1 MILKNLNKNFLI
13 YSVLVLLI
21 FLFDRFTKN
30 YVIAL
35 DKKLSSENIFISKFL
50 NINLIWNEGIAFGLL
65 SFDDHLSYRLVTLF
79 ISIVILI
86 LFFMLY
92 KAEKLNRVALI
103 MVIGGATGNFFD
115 RIYYSA
121 VPDFVE
127 IYYKSFHWFIF
138 NVADIFITLGVF
150 CLIYVELITKDNLDE
165 KKQ

>member
-1 MILKNLNKNFLI
+1 MKNKLTVN
-13 YSVLVLLI
+13 LI
-21 FLFDRFTKN
+21 FILILFFIDR
-30 YVIAL
+30 V
-35 DKKLSSENIFISKFL
+35 SKFL
-50 NINLIWNEGIAFGLL
+50 IIRFNNETEEANIILAPFLNLNLVWNEGIAFGLL
-65 SFDDHLSYRLVTLF
+65 SFDDDLSYRLVTLF

-150 CLIYVELITKDNLDE
+150 CLIYVELITKDKLDE
-165 KKQ
+165 RKQ

>member
-1 MILKNLNKNFLI
+1 MK
-13 YSVLVLLI
+13 
-21 FLFDRFTKN
+21 
-30 YVIAL
+30 
-35 DKKLSSENIFISKFL
+35 KKLTVNFVFILILFFIDRVSKFL
-50 NINLIWNEGIAFGLL
+50 IIKFNNETEEANIILTPFLNLNLVWNEGIAFGLL
-65 SFDDHLSYRLVTLF
+65 SFDDDLGYRLVTLF

-150 CLIYVELITKDNLDE
+150 CLIYVELITKDKLDE
-165 KKQ
+165 RKQ

>member
-1 MILKNLNKNFLI
+1 MK
-13 YSVLVLLI
+13 
-21 FLFDRFTKN
+21 
-30 YVIAL
+30 
-35 DKKLSSENIFISKFL
+35 KKLTVNFVFILILFFIDRVSKFL
-50 NINLIWNEGIAFGLL
+50 IIKFNNETEEANIILAPFLNLNLVWNEGIAFGLL
-65 SFDDHLSYRLVTLF
+65 SFDDDLSYRLVTLF

-150 CLIYVELITKDNLDE
+150 CLIYVELITKDKLDE

>member
-1 MILKNLNKNFLI
+1 MKNKLTVNF
-13 YSVLVLLI
+13 
-21 FLFDRFTKN
+21 
-30 YVIAL
+30 
-35 DKKLSSENIFISKFL
+35 IFILILFFIDRVSKFL
-50 NINLIWNEGIAFGLL
+50 IIRFNNEIEEANIILAPFLNLNLVWNEGIAFGLL
-65 SFDDHLSYRLVTLF
+65 SFDDDLSYRLVTLF

-150 CLIYVELITKDNLDE
+150 CLIYVELITKDKLDE

>member
-1 MILKNLNKNFLI
+1 MTNKSI
-13 YSVLVLLI
+13 K
-21 FLFDRFTKN
+21 DR
-30 YVIAL
+30 V
-35 DKKLSSENIFISKFL
+35 SKFL
-50 NINLIWNEGIAFGLL
+50 IIRFNNETEEANIILAPFLNLNLVWNEGIAFGLL
-65 SFDDHLSYRLVTLF
+65 SFDDDLSYRLVTLF

>member
-1 MILKNLNKNFLI
+1 MKNKLTVN
-13 YSVLVLLI
+13 LI
-21 FLFDRFTKN
+21 FILILFFIDR
-30 YVIAL
+30 V
-35 DKKLSSENIFISKFL
+35 SKFL
-50 NINLIWNEGIAFGLL
+50 IIRFNNETEEANIILTPFLNLNLVWNEGIAFGLL
-65 SFDDHLSYRLVTLF
+65 SFDDGLGYRLVTLF

>member
-1 MILKNLNKNFLI
+1 MKKKLTVN
-13 YSVLVLLI
+13 LI
-21 FLFDRFTKN
+21 FILILFFIDR
-30 YVIAL
+30 
-35 DKKLSSENIFISKFL
+35 ISKFL
-50 NINLIWNEGIAFGLL
+50 IIRFNNENEEANIILAPFLNLNLVWNEGIAFGLL
-65 SFDDHLSYRLVTLF
+65 SFDDDLSYRLVTLF

-138 NVADIFITLGVF
+138 NVADIFITFGVF
-150 CLIYVELITKDNLDE
+150 CLIYVELITKNNLNE
-165 KKQ
+165 KK

>member
-1 MILKNLNKNFLI
+1 MKNKLTVN
-13 YSVLVLLI
+13 LI
-21 FLFDRFTKN
+21 FILILFFIDR
-30 YVIAL
+30 V
-35 DKKLSSENIFISKFL
+35 SKFL
-50 NINLIWNEGIAFGLL
+50 IIRFNKETEEANIILTPFLNLNLVWNEGIAFGLL
-65 SFDDHLSYRLVTLF
+65 SFNDDLSYRLVTLF

>member
-1 MILKNLNKNFLI
+1 MKNKLTVNF
-13 YSVLVLLI
+13 
-21 FLFDRFTKN
+21 
-30 YVIAL
+30 
-35 DKKLSSENIFISKFL
+35 IFILILFFIDRVSKFL
-50 NINLIWNEGIAFGLL
+50 IIRFNNETEEANIILAPFLNLNLVWNEGIAFGLL

>member
-1 MILKNLNKNFLI
+1 MKKKLTVN
-13 YSVLVLLI
+13 LI
-21 FLFDRFTKN
+21 FILILFFIDR
-30 YVIAL
+30 
-35 DKKLSSENIFISKFL
+35 ISKFL
-50 NINLIWNEGIAFGLL
+50 IIRFNNENEEANIILAPFLNLNLVWNEGIAFGLL
-65 SFDDHLSYRLVTLF
+65 SFDDDLSYRLVTLF

-150 CLIYVELITKDNLDE
+150 CLIYVELITKDKLDE

>member
-1 MILKNLNKNFLI
+1 MKKKLTVN
-13 YSVLVLLI
+13 LI
-21 FLFDRFTKN
+21 FILILFFIDR
-30 YVIAL
+30 
-35 DKKLSSENIFISKFL
+35 ISKFL
-50 NINLIWNEGIAFGLL
+50 IIRFNNENEEANIILAPFLNLNLVWNEGIAFGLL

-138 NVADIFITLGVF
+138 NVADIFITFGVF
-150 CLIYVELITKDNLDE
+150 CLIYVELITKDKLDE

>member
-1 MILKNLNKNFLI
+1 MKNKLTVN
-13 YSVLVLLI
+13 LI
-21 FLFDRFTKN
+21 FILILFFIDR
-30 YVIAL
+30 V
-35 DKKLSSENIFISKFL
+35 SKFL
-50 NINLIWNEGIAFGLL
+50 IIRFNKETEEANIILTPFLNLNLVWNEGIAFGLL
-65 SFDDHLSYRLVTLF
+65 SFDDDLSYRLVTLF

-150 CLIYVELITKDNLDE
+150 CLIYVELITKDKLDE
-165 KKQ
+165 RKQ

>member
-1 MILKNLNKNFLI
+1 MKKKLTVN
-13 YSVLVLLI
+13 LI
-21 FLFDRFTKN
+21 FILILFFIDR
-30 YVIAL
+30 
-35 DKKLSSENIFISKFL
+35 ISKFL
-50 NINLIWNEGIAFGLL
+50 IIRFNNETEEANIILTPFLNLNLVWNEGIAFGLL
-65 SFDDHLSYRLVTLF
+65 SFEDDLSYRLVTLF

-150 CLIYVELITKDNLDE
+150 CLIYVELITKDNLNE
-165 KKQ
+165 KKK

>member
-1 MILKNLNKNFLI
+1 MKNKLTVN
-13 YSVLVLLI
+13 LI
-21 FLFDRFTKN
+21 FILILFFIDR
-30 YVIAL
+30 V
-35 DKKLSSENIFISKFL
+35 SKFL
-50 NINLIWNEGIAFGLL
+50 IIRFNNETEEANIILTPFLNLNLVWNEGIAFGLL
-65 SFDDHLSYRLVTLF
+65 SFDDDLSYRLVTLF

-150 CLIYVELITKDNLDE
+150 CLIYVELITKDKLDE
-165 KKQ
+165 KKK

>member
-1 MILKNLNKNFLI
+1 MK
-13 YSVLVLLI
+13 
-21 FLFDRFTKN
+21 
-30 YVIAL
+30 
-35 DKKLSSENIFISKFL
+35 KKLTVNFVFILILFFIDRVSKFL
-50 NINLIWNEGIAFGLL
+50 IIKFNNETEEANIILTPFLNLNLVWNEGIAFGLL
-65 SFDDHLSYRLVTLF
+65 SFDDDLSYRLVTLF

-150 CLIYVELITKDNLDE
+150 CLIYVELITKDKLDE
-165 KKQ
+165 RKQ

>member
-1 MILKNLNKNFLI
+1 MKNKLTVN
-13 YSVLVLLI
+13 LI
-21 FLFDRFTKN
+21 FILILFFIDR
-30 YVIAL
+30 V
-35 DKKLSSENIFISKFL
+35 SKFL
-50 NINLIWNEGIAFGLL
+50 IIRFNNETEEANIILTPFLNLNLVWNEGIAFGLL
-65 SFDDHLSYRLVTLF
+65 SFNDDLSYRLVTLF

>member
-1 MILKNLNKNFLI
+1 MKNKLTVN
-13 YSVLVLLI
+13 LI
-21 FLFDRFTKN
+21 FILILFFIDR
-30 YVIAL
+30 V
-35 DKKLSSENIFISKFL
+35 SKFL
-50 NINLIWNEGIAFGLL
+50 IIKFNNETEEANIILTPFLNLNLVWNEGIAFGLL

-138 NVADIFITLGVF
+138 NVADIFITFGVF
-150 CLIYVELITKDNLDE
+150 CLIYVELITKDKLDE
-165 KKQ
+165 RKQ

>member
-1 MILKNLNKNFLI
+1 MKNKLTVNF
-13 YSVLVLLI
+13 
-21 FLFDRFTKN
+21 
-30 YVIAL
+30 
-35 DKKLSSENIFISKFL
+35 IFILILFFIDRVSKFL
-50 NINLIWNEGIAFGLL
+50 IIRFNNETEEANIILTPFLNLNLVWNEGIAFGLL
-65 SFDDHLSYRLVTLF
+65 SFDDDLSYRLVTLF

-150 CLIYVELITKDNLDE
+150 CLIYVELITKDKLDE

>member
-1 MILKNLNKNFLI
+1 MK
-13 YSVLVLLI
+13 
-21 FLFDRFTKN
+21 
-30 YVIAL
+30 
-35 DKKLSSENIFISKFL
+35 KKLTVNLAFILILFFIDRVSKFL
-50 NINLIWNEGIAFGLL
+50 IIKFNNETEQANIILTPFLNLNLVWNEGIAFGLL
-65 SFDDHLSYRLVTLF
+65 SFDDNLSYRLVTFF

-103 MVIGGATGNFFD
+103 MVIGGAIGNFFD

-150 CLIYVELITKDNLDE
+150 CLIYVELITKDNLNE
-165 KKQ
+165 KKK

>member
-1 MILKNLNKNFLI
+1 
-13 YSVLVLLI
+13 
-21 FLFDRFTKN
+21 
-30 YVIAL
+30 
-35 DKKLSSENIFISKFL
+35 
-50 NINLIWNEGIAFGLL
+50 
-65 SFDDHLSYRLVTLF
+65 
-79 ISIVILI
+79 
-86 LFFMLY
+86 MLY

-150 CLIYVELITKDNLDE
+150 CLIYVELITKDKLDE

>member
-1 MILKNLNKNFLI
+1 MKKKLTVN
-13 YSVLVLLI
+13 LI
-21 FLFDRFTKN
+21 FILILFFIDR
-30 YVIAL
+30 
-35 DKKLSSENIFISKFL
+35 ISKFL
-50 NINLIWNEGIAFGLL
+50 IIRFNNENEEANIILAPFLNLNLVWNEGIAFGLL

-138 NVADIFITLGVF
+138 NVADIFITFGVF
-150 CLIYVELITKDNLDE
+150 CLIYVELITKNNLNE
-165 KKQ
+165 KK

>member
-1 MILKNLNKNFLI
+1 MKNKLTVN
-13 YSVLVLLI
+13 LI
-21 FLFDRFTKN
+21 FILILFFIDR
-30 YVIAL
+30 V
-35 DKKLSSENIFISKFL
+35 SKFL
-50 NINLIWNEGIAFGLL
+50 IIRFNNETEEANIILAPFLNLNLVWNEGIAFGLL
-65 SFDDHLSYRLVTLF
+65 SFDDDLSYRLVTLF

-150 CLIYVELITKDNLDE
+150 CLIYVELITKDKLDE

>member
-1 MILKNLNKNFLI
+1 MK
-13 YSVLVLLI
+13 
-21 FLFDRFTKN
+21 
-30 YVIAL
+30 
-35 DKKLSSENIFISKFL
+35 KKLTVNLAFILILFFIDRVSKFL
-50 NINLIWNEGIAFGLL
+50 IIKFNNETEQANIILTPFLNLNLVWNEGIAFGLL
-65 SFDDHLSYRLVTLF
+65 SFDDNLSYRLVTFF